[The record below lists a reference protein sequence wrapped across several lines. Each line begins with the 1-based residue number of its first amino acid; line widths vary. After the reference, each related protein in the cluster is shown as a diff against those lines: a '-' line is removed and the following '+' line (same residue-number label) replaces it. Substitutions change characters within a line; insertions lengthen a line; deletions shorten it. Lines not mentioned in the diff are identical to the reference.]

1 MKKVLSMMLVIALLL
16 TAFGAVAV
24 AADAKSIEV
33 WMISNPSEAILKA
46 FDDAGADFE
55 AATGIKVNYVR
66 IATNDFHT
74 KLVTNVSARQ
84 YPDIVIWNTMAGIE
98 FMRTGIIDTVDDL
111 VDEIGRDKYSESVL
125 NMFTVDGKLYEVPLL
140 MRPAGTHVRKS
151 WMEEAGYDTTLKT
164 DENGMLYYEGVRTW
178 EDLLTLAKAIHDP
191 ANNRYGLGIQMSR
204 LGFGDSAGVMM
215 SILHSYGGS
224 LIGKDGQSAINSPEG
239 IAAFDYLK
247 KVWDAKVMPE
257 AVTTWD
263 GNANNQY
270 FISGDVGIV
279 NNSNSILDKLN
290 DETAFNRD
298 DVIILPALAGPTGVA
313 LASGSP
319 DTISLFKTDNLENA
333 REFARHLLKLE
344 TQIKLFETMG
354 FGYYSP
360 VRSDVMADPLFENL
374 SDVEKV
380 LMQNTLAA
388 SSSSYPGEPDARIQ
402 ALYSSFIYD
411 DAMEKIAVNG
421 ATGAEVVADMEVLVL
436 EALND

>member
-1 MKKVLSMMLVIALLL
+1 MKKFLSMALALALLL
-16 TAFGAVAV
+16 TTFGTVAL
-24 AADAKSIEV
+24 AGDAQSIEV
-33 WMISNPSEAILKA
+33 WMISNPSEAILQA

-74 KLVTNVSARQ
+74 KLVTNVSAKQ
-84 YPDIVIWNTMAGIE
+84 YPDMVIWNTMPGIE
-98 FMRTGIIDTVDDL
+98 FMQTGVIATVDDL
-111 VDEIGRDKYSESVL
+111 ADEVGRDKYSDSIL
-125 NMFTVDGKLYEVPLL
+125 NMFTVGGKLYEIPLL

-164 DENGMLYYEGVRTW
+164 DADGRLYYEGVETW
-178 EDLLTLAKAIHDP
+178 EDLLTLAEAINDP

-204 LGFGDSAGVMM
+204 LGFGDSAGIMM
-215 SILHSYGGS
+215 SILYSYGGS
-224 LIGKDGQSAINSPEG
+224 LIDENGECAINSPEA
-239 IAAFDYLK
+239 IAAFDYIK
-247 KVWDAKVMPE
+247 KVWDSKVMPE

-279 NNSNSILDKLN
+279 NNSNSILDKLG
-290 DETAFNRD
+290 DDTAFGKD
-298 DVIILPALAGPTGVA
+298 DVIILQALKGPGGAA

-319 DTISLFKTDNLENA
+319 DTITLFDTANIDA
-333 REFARHLLKLE
+333 SRDFARHLLQLE
-344 TQIKLFETMG
+344 TQVKMFGTMG

-360 VRSDVMADPLFENL
+360 VRSDVMADPLFAEL

-380 LMQNTLAA
+380 LMQNTLSA
-388 SSSSYPGEPDARIQ
+388 SSACYPGEPDARIQ

-421 ATGAEVVADMEVLVL
+421 ATGEEVVADMEKQVL
-436 EALND
+436 EALDD